1 MLRTF
6 VSFVSL
12 AFLCIG
18 AVTWA
23 KAEQPAIGKA
33 KRIAPGVLVYE
44 AGLKGK
50 SPEGVVWIYVPEKK
64 PEGKVPCILIA
75 PAGSSLVTGMKLS
88 EGDSKE
94 HIPYVK
100 AGNIVV
106 AYALDGDF
114 DEEKKSDAV
123 FLAAAK
129 AFKESD
135 AGVANAKAALDYAL
149 AKVPAIDPKR
159 IYTAGHSS
167 AGTVALVVAA
177 KEPRI
182 AGCMAYAPA
191 TDLGK
196 RIPAPLV
203 VGLDKQIPGFRQ
215 FLVSNSP
222 IQNAPKITC
231 PVLLFY
237 ALDDSNIPIAQ
248 TENFLRLM
256 GKTNKKV
263 TYIRTKTGDHYD
275 SMIARGIPHG
285 INWIKKQGAPGDPA
299 KAEQDANKGQKPK

>member
-1 MLRTF
+1 MLRSF
-6 VSFVSL
+6 GSFVFL

-18 AVTWA
+18 AVAWTRA
-23 KAEQPAIGKA
+23 DQPTLSKV
-33 KRIAPGVLVYE
+33 KKIAPGVLVYE
-44 AGLKGK
+44 VRLKGK
-50 SPEGVVWIYVPEKK
+50 TPDGVLRIYVPEKK

-149 AKVPAIDPKR
+149 AKVSAIDPKR

-182 AGCMAYAPA
+182 VGCIAYAPA
-191 TDLGK
+191 TDLGR
-196 RIPAPLV
+196 RIPGPLV
-203 VGLDKQIPGFRQ
+203 AGLDKQIPGFRQ
-215 FLVSNSP
+215 FLLSNSP
-222 IQNAPKITC
+222 MQNAPKITC
-231 PVLLFY
+231 PVLLFH

-248 TENFLRLM
+248 TENFFRLM

-263 TYIRTKTGDHYD
+263 TLIRTKTGDHYD

-285 INWIKKQGAPGDPA
+285 INWIKKQGAAGDPA
-299 KAEQDANKGQKPK
+299 KADQDASKSQKPK